1 MKPPYLSTSI
11 DEQNNAASFDVV
23 LSTADYYGLTNAD
36 VRRIVKEAVAAVS
49 SWRTEAAKLGCLRR
63 EIERMAS
70 AFEHEARDAARA
82 YAK

>member
-1 MKPPYLSTSI
+1 MI
-11 DEQNNAASFDVV
+11 DEQNDAASFEVV
-23 LSTADYYGLTNAD
+23 LGTAEYYGLGKAET
-36 VRRIVKEAVAAVS
+36 RRIISQVVAAVS
-49 SWRTEAAKLGCLRR
+49 HWRTEAAKLGSSRR